1 MSAEAFEIR
10 WRCRAGVVIKPQS
23 GQAVEVTVDE
33 DAPVQIAMPKGAPQ
47 PLAQI
52 NAGVSEEALATLAGE
67 NVALIA
73 VLLRFLAQL
82 RSRGLL
88 EVDLCG
94 AGRCLATARPL
105 VADFDL
111 SAARPPDHA
120 GPRRLSRFALLR
132 RQDNQWLLESGA
144 TKCDVLIHDPVVI
157 GWLHDV
163 ATRAPVPDSLE
174 FQMLDAL
181 ARMGFIDDESEEPS
195 ARCTWEF
202 HDRLFHVRSRA
213 FGSLRPFADTYRFGS
228 PSADGTLPPPAIRP
242 GFPGMVI
249 DLPVP
254 DMQASRPLA
263 EVMERRRSCK
273 RMGGPPVDLPRVA
286 ALLYRTVRVTGSVP
300 GGYLLRPYPA
310 AGALHELEI
319 YLAVRECRDL
329 DPGFYH
335 YRTEAHALSR
345 LAGANAAPATAAMI
359 ADCAWSWAQ
368 PDEPPQCLIV
378 ISSRFPRLAWKY
390 EAIAYRLSLM
400 SAGVLLH
407 GLQLVASDLG
417 LNGCASG
424 TGNPA
429 LFAQATGESTW
440 NETSIAEFGFGSGAE
455 PAAKPSPTIP
465 TADFREQQP

>member
-1 MSAEAFEIR
+1 M
-10 WRCRAGVVIKPQS
+10 
-23 GQAVEVTVDE
+23 DE
-33 DAPVQIAMPKGAPQ
+33 DAPIRIAMPKGAPQ
-47 PLAQI
+47 LLARL
-52 NAGVSEEALATLAGE
+52 NAGVSEDALAGLAGE
-67 NVALIA
+67 NYALIA

-88 EVDLCG
+88 EVDLCT
-94 AGRCLATARPL
+94 AERCLATARPL
-105 VADFDL
+105 VADFDV
-111 SAARPPDHA
+111 SAARRVNPA
-120 GPRRLSRFALLR
+120 EPRRLSRFALLR
-132 RQDNQWLLESGA
+132 RQDNRWLLESGA
-144 TKCDVLIHDPVVI
+144 TNCDVLIHDPIVI
-157 GWLHDV
+157 GWLHD
-163 ATRAPVPDSLE
+163 APTRVPAPDSLE

-181 ARMGFIDDESEEPS
+181 ARMGFIDAETEEPP
-195 ARCTWEF
+195 ARRTWEF

-213 FGSLRPFADTYRFGS
+213 FGSLRPFADTYRFGL
-228 PSADGTLPPPAIRP
+228 PSADGILPPPPIRP
-242 GFPGMVI
+242 RFDGMVM

-254 DMQASRPLA
+254 DMGASRPLA

-273 RMGGPPVDLPRVA
+273 RMGEPPVDLAQVA
-286 ALLYRTVRVTGSVP
+286 ALLYRTARVTGSVP

-335 YRTEAHALSR
+335 YRTDAHALSR
-345 LAGANAAPATAAMI
+345 LPDANAAPAAAAMI

-368 PDEPPQCLIV
+368 PHEPPQCLVV
-378 ISSRFPRLAWKY
+378 ISSRFPRVAWKY

-407 GLQLVASDLG
+407 GLHLVASDLG

-440 NETSIAEFGFGSGAE
+440 NETSIAEFGFGSGDE
-455 PAAKPSPTIP
+455 PAAKPSPAIR
-465 TADFREQQP
+465 TAGLQEQKS